1 MRHSVF
7 GRKLSR
13 TTDERKRLFTGLVR
27 NLLVCDKIV
36 TSIAKAKA
44 IQPIVEKLI
53 TKAKTGTDVN
63 RRYIMG
69 VLGDRSLT
77 VRLIEETKTRFAPR
91 TSGYTRIIKL
101 GKRMGDATDTVL
113 LSFVDERVT
122 ADVIAP
128 KTQKEAPAKKEKV
141 EKQVKTK
148 KTVPKKSTKKTA
160 KKA

>member
-7 GRKLSR
+7 GRKFSR
-13 TTDERKRLFTGLVR
+13 TADERKRLFTGLVR
-27 NLLVCDKIV
+27 NLLVGDKII

-69 VLGDRSLT
+69 VLGDKSLT
-77 VRLIEETKTRFAPR
+77 VRLMEETKTRFASR
-91 TSGYTRIIKL
+91 SSGYTRIIKL

-113 LSFVDERVT
+113 LSFVDERVAT
-122 ADVIAP
+122 TVIAP
-128 KTQKEAPAKKEKV
+128 KTAKAAPAKKEKV
-141 EKQVKTK
+141 EKKVK
-148 KTVPKKSTKKTA
+148 TKKTA